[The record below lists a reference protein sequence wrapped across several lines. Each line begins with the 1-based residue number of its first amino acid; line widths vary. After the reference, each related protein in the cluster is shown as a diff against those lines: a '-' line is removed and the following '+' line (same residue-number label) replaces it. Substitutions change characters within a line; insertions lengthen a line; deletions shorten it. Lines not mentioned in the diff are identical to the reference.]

1 MTEEL
6 GASETAQYTSITTP
20 RAGLPDVIC
29 SAKNLQ
35 QVAEDLSKLTGPI
48 AIDTERAS
56 GFRYGQRAYLV
67 QLKRGN
73 KTYLID
79 PTCFTDLAIVQ
90 EALTGVDWILHAASQ
105 DLVCLAEIGLKPT
118 ALLFDTELAGRLLG
132 LPRVGLGT
140 LVESQLGF
148 KLAKEHSAADWSK
161 RPLPHDWL
169 NYAAL
174 DVEFLIEL
182 WKVLE
187 VQLHEAGKFDWAL
200 EEFTYVRDNT
210 LPITR
215 SEPWRRTSGLHGARK
230 PRQLAIVRELWE
242 TREEIAQ
249 QKDMAPGRVLP
260 DSSIIAIA
268 HEVMESKEPLETLDV
283 LNNRLTARYRIK
295 WVQAVRQALQISEE
309 NLPATKV
316 QTSNPPA
323 PRLWQERNPS
333 AFAQL
338 EQVRTQIAAISEK
351 INIPVE
357 NLMSPDSIRRI
368 LWTPPHSEVELK
380 LRFQELGVRNWQQE
394 LVGPILIKALFEP
407 LQKVEKQTN

>member
-20 RAGLPDVIC
+20 RAGLPGVTC
-29 SAKNLQ
+29 SAKDLQ

-48 AIDTERAS
+48 AIDAERAS

-260 DSSIIAIA
+260 DSAIIAIA

-283 LNNRLTARYRIK
+283 LNNRLTARYRTK

-338 EQVRTQIAAISEK
+338 EQVRTQVAAISEK